1 MASAQPIGLY
11 CVPKSAAITLL
22 PGKTPRPPLFT
33 EIAVVVVLIVLNG
46 LLAMSELAVVS
57 SRPARLQVMR
67 DQGSSGAGTA
77 MRLAEDPGRFL
88 STVQIGIT
96 LVGVLS
102 GAFSGATLGAR
113 LADWLETQGL
123 SDAAADTVGVMLV
136 VVAITYLSLIVG
148 ELVPKQIALRNP
160 ERVAARVAPAM
171 AILSRLSAPV
181 VWVLDTSGKL
191 ILRLLGQHGESEQRV
206 TEEEV
211 KTLIAEAE
219 SAGVLEAEEKEMI
232 AGVMRLADRT
242 ATGLMTP
249 RRDVEILNLA
259 DPPLNI
265 LAKLRATKRSRL
277 PVQDGDADEIVGV
290 VTVKDLYDRLAAQEA
305 AGELQDIRAIADIQI
320 APVVSDNTRALDV
333 LKAIRSS
340 TVHMALVFDE
350 YGHFEGIIT
359 SSDVLEAITG
369 AFQEEGEDEPA
380 FVVRHDGSFLV
391 AGWMPV
397 DEFAERIAMPLDPE
411 ADYETV
417 AGLVL
422 DVLHR
427 LPDVGESFEHNSWRF
442 EVVDL
447 DGRRIDKILVSRA
460 A

>member
-1 MASAQPIGLY
+1 
-11 CVPKSAAITLL
+11 VPKPAAITLL

-148 ELVPKQIALRNP
+148 ELVPKQIALRDP

-211 KTLIAEAE
+211 KTIIAEAE

-259 DPPLNI
+259 DQPLNI

-305 AGELQDIRAIADIQI
+305 AGELQDIRAVADIQV

>member
-1 MASAQPIGLY
+1 M
-11 CVPKSAAITLL
+11 PKPAAITLL

-148 ELVPKQIALRNP
+148 ELVPKQIALRDP

-211 KTLIAEAE
+211 KTIIAEAE

-259 DPPLNI
+259 DQPLNI

-305 AGELQDIRAIADIQI
+305 AGELQDIRAVADIQV

>member
-1 MASAQPIGLY
+1 M
-11 CVPKSAAITLL
+11 TLQS
-22 PGKTPRPPLFT
+22 GKPPRSPLFT
-33 EIAVVVVLIVLNG
+33 EIAVVAVLIVLNG

-57 SRPARLQVMR
+57 SRPARLQVLR

-102 GAFSGATLGAR
+102 GAFSGATLGVR
-113 LADWLETQGL
+113 LADWLKAIGL
-123 SDAAADTVGVMLV
+123 SATAADTLGVMLV
-136 VVAITYLSLIVG
+136 VVAITYLSLIIG
-148 ELVPKQIALRNP
+148 ELVPKQIALRDP
-160 ERVAARVAPAM
+160 ERVAARVAPTM
-171 AILSRLSAPV
+171 AVLSRLGAPL
-181 VWVLDTSGKL
+181 VWLLDKSGK
-191 ILRLLGQHGESEQRV
+191 IVLRLLGQHGETEQRV

-211 KTLIAEAE
+211 KTIIAEAE

-249 RRDVEILNLA
+249 RRDVEVLNLA
-259 DPPLNI
+259 DSPTDI

-290 VTVKDLYDRLAAQEA
+290 ISVKDLYDRLAAQEA
-305 AGELQDIRAIADIQI
+305 AGQLQDIRAVADIQM

-340 TVHMALVFDE
+340 PVHMALVFDE

-369 AFQEEGEDEPA
+369 FHEEGDDEPA
-380 FVVRHDGSFLV
+380 FVVRQDGSFLV

-397 DEFAERIAMPLDPE
+397 DEFAERIAMPLDPA

-422 DVLHR
+422 DILHR
-427 LPDVGESFEHNSWRF
+427 LPEVGETFEHASWRF

-447 DGRRIDKILVSRA
+447 DGRRIDKVLVSRA